1 VKKRGLALPL
11 LAVAALPGCG
21 VGVHFAGYRHELT
34 ADADVSGPVKVVD
47 VNGDNGRV
55 TITTGGSGVRIHRT
69 VHYEDGTPHPAQ
81 RLDAGTLTFTKDCSR
96 CRIDYELTVPASVT
110 VRARAESGTLDISG
124 VATVDAESGSGSVKV
139 RSVKGAV
146 RAHSD
151 SGSAVA
157 EDLGGALDIAS
168 QSGSV
173 RAIDLRS
180 TTVRASSDSGSLR
193 LKFATAPTDVQATTD
208 SGSLHVMVPGGP
220 YNVDASSDSGS
231 RKVSTVPHD
240 PSAPRRLYLRTDSG
254 SLTAEHSRTRNDRPV
269 RVSRGKEVRSRPAAG
284 ASLEP

>member
-1 VKKRGLALPL
+1 MRKRGLALSL

-34 ADADVSGPVKVVD
+34 ADADISGPVKVVD
-47 VNGDNGRV
+47 VNGDSGRV

-69 VHYEDGTPHPAQ
+69 VRYQDGTPHPGQ
-81 RLDAGTLTFTKDCSR
+81 RLEDGTLTFTKDCSR
-96 CRIDYELTVPASVT
+96 CSIDYELTVPASVT
-110 VRARAESGTLDISG
+110 VRARADSGKLDISG
-124 VATVDAESGSGSVKV
+124 VAAVDAEADSGSVKV

-151 SGSAVA
+151 SGSVAV
-157 EDLGGALDIAS
+157 EDLWGTLDLAAE
-168 QSGSV
+168 SGSV

-193 LKFATAPTDVQATTD
+193 LEFAAAPTDVRATTD
-208 SGSLHVMVPGGP
+208 SGSLHVTVPGGP
-220 YNVDASSDSGS
+220 YNVQANTDSGD
-231 RKVSTVPHD
+231 RNVSSVPHD

-254 SLTAEHSRTRNDRPV
+254 SLTAEH
-269 RVSRGKEVRSRPAAG
+269 A
-284 ASLEP
+284 